1 MMLKTQNRCAKNTL
15 LPFNLTKGNVKER
28 NANAWKYW
36 GKFLDNFL
44 QNDDCSVDTF
54 RSSIDKALEP
64 YKINYEILPEKSF
77 SSLGFMGVNIS
88 VLPHSNGGLYIE
100 RIGYKIGLPI
110 SSKDK
115 KTIYNDTTAVHEAR
129 HFFEYLFQPK
139 SACIRAKELV
149 NNPNSDDDV
158 EQLREVVLKDF
169 SSRFNK
175 KHFTQKVESILNKL
189 PDNVA
194 IESLQKLRYSL
205 KSENEAMSAEIK
217 YLAKQNPIKN
227 IPQILHTFELR
238 QFCRHRTKEKI
249 VTSKLKEL
257 LLKVRNDLKQ
267 RLNAEKANGK

>member
-1 MMLKTQNRCAKNTL
+1 MSFVKIMILKTQNRCAKNTL
-15 LPFNLTKGNVKER
+15 LPFNLTRGNVKER

-44 QNDDCSVDTF
+44 QNDECSVDTF

-77 SSLGFMGVNIS
+77 SSLGFTGVNIS

-110 SSKDK
+110 SLKDK

-158 EQLREVVLKDF
+158 EKLREVVLKDF

-194 IESLQKLRYSL
+194 IEILQKLRYSL
-205 KSENEAMSAEIK
+205 KAEYDAMSSEIK
-217 YLAKQNPIKN
+217 YLARQNPIKN
-227 IPQILHTFELR
+227 FSRILNTFVLR
-238 QFCRHRTKEKI
+238 QFCSYKAKDKI
-249 VTSKLKEL
+249 ITSKLKNL
-257 LLKVRNDLKQ
+257 LAKARSEIKVSVGN
-267 RLNAEKANGK
+267 

>member
-44 QNDDCSVDTF
+44 QNDECSVDTF

-77 SSLGFMGVNIS
+77 SSLGFTGVNVS

-158 EQLREVVLKDF
+158 EKLREVVLKDF

-194 IESLQKLRYSL
+194 IEILQKLRYSL
-205 KSENEAMSAEIK
+205 KGEYDAMSSEIK
-217 YLAKQNPIKN
+217 YLARQNPIKN
-227 IPQILHTFELR
+227 FSRILNTFALR
-238 QFCRHRTKEKI
+238 QFCSYKAKDKI
-249 VTSKLKEL
+249 ITLKLKNL
-257 LLKVRNDLKQ
+257 LAKARSEIKVSVRN
-267 RLNAEKANGK
+267 